1 MKYMPLLIPMPQEV
15 RGLFLDISKVFD
27 QVYHKGLVCKI
38 KCIGVKGD
46 LLTWIGSFYS
56 KNSMKRVVLNGQDSE
71 WLTFK
76 AGVPQSSILGQLFCF
91 IYINDLSF

>member
-46 LLTWIGSFYS
+46 LLTWIGSFLFEKQHEKS
-56 KNSMKRVVLNGQDSE
+56 RSE
-71 WLTFK
+71 WTRF
-76 AGVPQSSILGQLFCF
+76 
-91 IYINDLSF
+91 